1 MHVVTNIDNIEM
13 YEMHSESSSHSASV
27 LRGLLY

>member
-1 MHVVTNIDNIEM
+1 MHVVTNVDNIET
-13 YEMHSESSSHSASV
+13 YKMHSESSSHPVSV